1 MFHFEGS
8 IKIIRKTFHPTNI
21 ISPPKKNLESF
32 LDQHPPI
39 RKGAKYPRSRWSWR
53 EGDSSD
59 LYRRL
64 SRQAAMIQA
73 RFLGGNPLNRRLQR
87 ENETRIGNTGWEKTR
102 QFLRPA
108 VVINA
113 NGGCGRNKE
122 SRLLKNFFHP
132 SNEILGYH
140 WKLGCS
146 IKELIVEH
154 SRNGI
159 FEGFPVSRIFKMEIR
174 IFFRRLKLVSRLMAE
189 KELELYIV
197 YNVLSLHF
205 SY

>member
-8 IKIIRKTFHPTNI
+8 IKIIRKTFHP
-21 ISPPKKNLESF
+21 KKPRVLSRP
-32 LDQHPPI
+32 HPPI
-39 RKGAKYPRSRWSWR
+39 RKGAKYPRSRWSWG

-59 LYRRL
+59 PYRRL

-113 NGGCGRNKE
+113 NGGCGRNKK

-174 IFFRRLKLVSRLMAE
+174 IFFRRLKLVSRLME

-197 YNVLSLHF
+197 YNVLSLRF